1 MIRFEMDDDG
11 DGHALARRLME
22 LAPMMMQSMVRE
34 LRTVDHHIEPNHMQ
48 ILGLLAR
55 RQFTMSELADK
66 QRVSLPAVSKTISA
80 LVDRGWVERMAVPD
94 DRRVVQLKLT
104 AEGLGL
110 LKEMRRTMIAS
121 VERILD
127 RLTAEERAQ
136 LSTGLD
142 VLYRAIG
149 NPLPQCAAQDVV
161 VPGNDAQAP
170 VLAPYGAV
178 AE

>member
-1 MIRFEMDDDG
+1 MISGFDLDDDG

-48 ILGLLAR
+48 ILGLLAS
-55 RQFTMSELADK
+55 RQFSMSELSEK

-80 LVDRGWVERMAVPD
+80 LVDRGWVERVAVPD

-104 AEGLGL
+104 GEGLSL
-110 LKEMRRTMIAS
+110 LKEMHRTMIAS

-127 RLTAEERAQ
+127 RLTDEERAQ
-136 LSTGLD
+136 LSAGLD
-142 VLYRAIG
+142 VLYKAIG
-149 NPLPQCAAQDVV
+149 NPPSPFAANDAAQRD
-161 VPGNDAQAP
+161 PCTQSA
-170 VLAPYGAV
+170 
-178 AE
+178 